1 MKKVANLALT
11 VMLVACFSTS
21 TFANGL
27 SLNSVGTR
35 ALGMGGA
42 FVALS
47 NDATAIYWNPAGLV
61 GQESSVLAYFTGVMP
76 IGTYQFAPV
85 GIDAKMESKLY
96 PTGGLI
102 GNYKDG
108 NWAFALGVYVPAG
121 LGASWNLEDF
131 GVPASM
137 AANLELMSQIG
148 AIVISPAVAYQVDDK
163 LSVGLAIN
171 VTYAM
176 FDMKQHASGAALGL
190 GIYQFEESS
199 TGIGVGA
206 TLGLKYKFNEK
217 VAAGLTARLAS
228 KVPMSGTAMNPLF
241 PALPTIPGMVQPGP
255 GESDFDRDVTW
266 PIWIAGGIAFKPHD
280 CLTIT
285 VDAQFSQWSE
295 LDKLVAVYN
304 DPYWKAA
311 MGAQGQDEFH
321 LNWEDR
327 VQVRLGGEYM
337 VSPNTAIR
345 LGYYYDPA
353 PAPDETL
360 NILFPSSTNHVGT
373 AGFGYNF
380 GKYTIEAS
388 AEYLF
393 GADRNVIPAVNGDF
407 PGTHH
412 LDVFAFSVGFGME
425 L

>member
-1 MKKVANLALT
+1 
-11 VMLVACFSTS
+11 
-21 TFANGL
+21 
-27 SLNSVGTR
+27 
-35 ALGMGGA
+35 
-42 FVALS
+42 
-47 NDATAIYWNPAGLV
+47 
-61 GQESSVLAYFTGVMP
+61 
-76 IGTYQFAPV
+76 
-85 GIDAKMESKLY
+85 
-96 PTGGLI
+96 
-102 GNYKDG
+102 
-108 NWAFALGVYVPAG
+108 
-121 LGASWNLEDF
+121 
-131 GVPASM
+131 M

-163 LSVGLAIN
+163 FSVGLAIN

-199 TGIGVGA
+199 TGIGFGA

-266 PIWIAGGIAFKPHD
+266 PIWIAGGIAFKPTD

-321 LNWEDR
+321 LNWED
-327 VQVRLGGEYM
+327 
-337 VSPNTAIR
+337 
-345 LGYYYDPA
+345 
-353 PAPDETL
+353 
-360 NILFPSSTNHVGT
+360 SSSNS
-373 AGFGYNF
+373 F
-380 GKYTIEAS
+380 
-388 AEYLF
+388 
-393 GADRNVIPAVNGDF
+393 RW
-407 PGTHH
+407 
-412 LDVFAFSVGFGME
+412 
-425 L
+425 